1 MQNSKNLKLSH
12 DLIRIELYKE
22 RCRGVKALHQADY
35 IGVELRSL
43 QNYINRIS
51 RFPESESLLL
61 KIINYLYDVK
71 RKEV

>member
-1 MQNSKNLKLSH
+1 MSLKLTH
-12 DLIRIELYKE
+12 KLLREELYKE
-22 RCRGVKALHQADY
+22 RIHGKKALYQAEE

-43 QNYINRIS
+43 QSYIGRIL

-61 KIINYLYDVK
+61 KIINYLFEIK

>member
-1 MQNSKNLKLSH
+1 MKLTHNLL
-12 DLIRIELYKE
+12 RVELYKE
-22 RCRGVKALHQADY
+22 RCRGKKALYQAEE

-43 QNYINRIS
+43 QDYMGRIS

-61 KIINYLYDVK
+61 KIINYLFEIK